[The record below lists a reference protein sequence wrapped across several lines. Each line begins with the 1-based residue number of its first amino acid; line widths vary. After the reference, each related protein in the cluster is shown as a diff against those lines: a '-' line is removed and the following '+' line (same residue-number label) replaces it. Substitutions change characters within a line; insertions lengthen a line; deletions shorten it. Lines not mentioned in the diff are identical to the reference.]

1 MKRELS
7 LSVAATVAGAALI
20 GVGLA
25 VDPRQAMFSYLA
37 SWVFVVSVA
46 VGALFWIAI
55 AHATNATWMVVLRR
69 RAEDVTSALPVIAAL
84 FLPVLASLPMPYPW
98 ARPESGWGPDMRRA
112 VLPKVA
118 YLNAPFFA
126 GRAVFYLASWVLVAE
141 LLRRLSRA
149 GREGRAGA
157 DLAGKQRSIAAV
169 SLPILAF
176 TLTFAAFDWLMSLD
190 PTWSSNVFGV
200 YLFGGGFGAAVGLL
214 CFVSFGPLASRIP
227 GATAD
232 QSHAMGR
239 LLLTFVIFWAY
250 IAFCQYLLIWIAD
263 LPDEVGWVK
272 LRTTGSWGTFAVVLV
287 GSHFVLPF
295 FALLS
300 RDVKRRPSVVAWM
313 GAWLVVAHYLDVYW
327 VVLPQLHAAFHPHW
341 LDVAALLFVGGAS
354 TLSAILRARGEP
366 SMPQGDPRLQA
377 GLDYEAA

>member
-7 LSVAATVAGAALI
+7 LSVAATVAGAALVA
-20 GVGLA
+20 VGLA
-25 VDPRQAMFSYLA
+25 VDGRQAMFSYLA
-37 SWVFVVSVA
+37 AWVFAVSVA

-69 RAEDVTSALPVIAAL
+69 RAEDVTSALPVMAAL
-84 FLPVLASLPMPYPW
+84 SLPVLASLPTLYPW
-98 ARPESGWGPDMRRA
+98 ARPESGWDPDVRRA
-112 VLPKVA
+112 VLPKAA

-126 GRAVFYLASWVLVAE
+126 VRAVVYLASWVLVAE

-149 GREGRAGA
+149 GGEAGAGA
-157 DLAGKQRSIAAV
+157 DVAAKQRSIAAV
-169 SLPILAF
+169 LAF

-227 GATAD
+227 RATAD

-250 IAFCQYLLIWIAD
+250 IAFCQYLLVWIAD

-272 LRTTGSWGTFAVVLV
+272 LRTTGSWGTLAVVLM
-287 GSHFVLPF
+287 GAHFVLPF

-300 RDVKRRPSVVAWM
+300 REVKRRPGVVAWM
-313 GAWLVVAHYLDVYW
+313 GAWLVVAHYLDLYW
-327 VVLPQLHAAFHPHW
+327 VVLPELHAAFHPHW
-341 LDVAALLFVGGAS
+341 LDLAALLFVGGAS
-354 TLSAILRARGEP
+354 TFTSILRARGEP